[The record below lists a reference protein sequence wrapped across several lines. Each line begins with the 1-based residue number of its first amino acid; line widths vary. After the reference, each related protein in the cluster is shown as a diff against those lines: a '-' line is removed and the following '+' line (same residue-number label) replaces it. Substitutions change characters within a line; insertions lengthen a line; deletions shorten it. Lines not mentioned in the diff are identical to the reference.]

1 MVTLQLAQD
10 PDADAFLAKDP
21 LGVLTAMLLDQQ
33 IPMEKAFSGPY
44 VLASR
49 LGVDRL
55 DAEQIAGYDPEKF
68 VAVFSE
74 VPAIHRFPKAMAER
88 TQKLA
93 QAVAEEYG
101 GDAAAVWTGA
111 KDGADLLKR
120 VAALPGYGKQKA
132 QILVALL
139 GKQFDV
145 TPKGW
150 REAAGDYGVKGSTRS
165 VADVVDAASLVKVRA
180 FKKEMKAAAKAKD
193 EKAKGAKA

>member
-1 MVTLQLAQD
+1 MVTLHLAQN
-10 PDADAFLAKDP
+10 PEADAFLAQDP

-49 LGVDRL
+49 LGVKRL

-68 VAVFSE
+68 VALFSE
-74 VPAIHRFPKAMAER
+74 PPAIHRFPKAMAER

-93 QAVAEEYG
+93 QTVVDEYG
-101 GDAAAVWTGA
+101 GDASAVWTGA
-111 KDGADLLKR
+111 KNGADLLKR
-120 VAALPGYGKQKA
+120 VSELPGYGKQKA

-150 REAAGDYGVKGSTRS
+150 RAAAGDYGTKGSTRS
-165 VADVVDAASLVKVRA
+165 VADVVDEASLAKVRA
-180 FKKEMKAAAKAKD
+180 FKKEMKAAAKAAQG
-193 EKAKGAKA
+193 ES

>member
-1 MVTLQLAQD
+1 MVTLHLAQD
-10 PDADAFLAKDP
+10 PDADAFLAQDP

-44 VLASR
+44 VLATR
-49 LGVDRL
+49 LGVDKL

-93 QAVAEEYG
+93 RAVAEEYD
-101 GDAAAVWTGA
+101 GDASAVWTGA

-139 GKQFDV
+139 GKQFGV
-145 TPKGW
+145 TPNGW
-150 REAAGDYGVKGSTRS
+150 REAAGDYGVQGSTRS
-165 VADVVDAASLVKVRA
+165 VADVTDTASLAKVRA
-180 FKKEMKAAAKAKD
+180 FKKEMKAAAKAKA
-193 EKAKGAKA
+193 EK